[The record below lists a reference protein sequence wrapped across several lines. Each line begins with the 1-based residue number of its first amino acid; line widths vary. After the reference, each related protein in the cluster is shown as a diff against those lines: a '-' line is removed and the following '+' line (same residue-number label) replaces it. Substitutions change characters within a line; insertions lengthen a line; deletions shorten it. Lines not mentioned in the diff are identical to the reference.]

1 MQNQTVEK
9 ASVPILTLA
18 ALGVVF
24 GDIGTSPLYA
34 LKESFHAT
42 HGMPIN
48 EINILGILSLIFW
61 TIMLIV
67 SLKYVMVIMR
77 ADNNGEGGIMA
88 LLALNLRQP
97 GLSNRTK
104 ILITALGFI
113 GASLFFGDGIIT
125 PAISVLS
132 AVEGLSVAAPA
143 FDKFILPISIGI
155 LTALFFV
162 QKHGTAVMG
171 KFFGPITLLWF
182 LSIGAIGFVSIIQS
196 PTILAFLS
204 PHWALQ
210 FIITNPYISFFVMG
224 AVVLTVTGGE
234 ALYADMGHFGVL
246 PIRLGWF
253 LIVLPC
259 LMLNYA
265 GQGALLL
272 RDPTAITNPFYLLVP
287 SFFLYPMI
295 LIATAAAVIASQ
307 ALISGVFSMAKQAI
321 QLGYLP
327 RLNVLHTSASEV
339 GQIYIPLLNWIL
351 YISILFL
358 VLLFKTSSNLAG
370 AYGLAVTI
378 TMFCDTLLVAFLAYS
393 CWKWKTWKLVLFAVP
408 FIFIDLVLLGSNLLK
423 FFIGGWVP
431 VLIAVFVFTLMMTW
445 KKGRVQLQEKLQ
457 SDTLQLETFIK
468 YLGTDMNKVSG
479 TAVFLT
485 GSPSVVPHALLHNL
499 KHNKILHDKNML
511 VTVQVSDIPYV
522 QDELR
527 YEFEVLEKGFYRIQI
542 NYGFKEQP
550 NVPMVLEQIFNKIDF
565 EYNLMEIS
573 FFVSRERLIYK
584 ADNKLTTWRKQLFA
598 TMQKNTSPISDFYQ
612 IPTNRVVEIGSQIEI

>member
-253 LIVLPC
+253 LVVLPC

-393 CWKWKTWKLVLFAVP
+393 YWKWKTWKLVLFAVP

-479 TAVFLT
+479 IAVFLT

>member
-155 LTALFFV
+155 LTALFLV

-253 LIVLPC
+253 LVVLPC

-393 CWKWKTWKLVLFAVP
+393 YWKWKTWKLVLFAVP

-598 TMQKNTSPISDFYQ
+598 KMQKNTSPISDFYQ

>member
-88 LLALNLRQP
+88 LLALNLRQQ

-155 LTALFFV
+155 LTALFLV

-171 KFFGPITLLWF
+171 NFFGPITLLWF

-253 LIVLPC
+253 LVVLPC

-393 CWKWKTWKLVLFAVP
+393 YWKWKTWKLVLFAVP

>member
-253 LIVLPC
+253 LVVLPC

-393 CWKWKTWKLVLFAVP
+393 YWKWKTWKLVLFAVP

-565 EYNLMEIS
+565 EYNLTEIS

>member
-155 LTALFFV
+155 MTALFLV

-253 LIVLPC
+253 LVVLPC

-393 CWKWKTWKLVLFAVP
+393 YWKWKTWKLVLFAVP

-479 TAVFLT
+479 IAVFLT

-511 VTVQVSDIPYV
+511 VTVQVSDIPYL

>member
-155 LTALFFV
+155 LTALFLV

-253 LIVLPC
+253 LVVLPC

-393 CWKWKTWKLVLFAVP
+393 YWKWKTWKLVLFAVP

-527 YEFEVLEKGFYRIQI
+527 YEFEALEKGFYRIQI

>member
-155 LTALFFV
+155 LTALFLV

-253 LIVLPC
+253 LVVLPC

-378 TMFCDTLLVAFLAYS
+378 TMFCDTFLVAFLAYS
-393 CWKWKTWKLVLFAVP
+393 YWKWKTWKLVLFAVP